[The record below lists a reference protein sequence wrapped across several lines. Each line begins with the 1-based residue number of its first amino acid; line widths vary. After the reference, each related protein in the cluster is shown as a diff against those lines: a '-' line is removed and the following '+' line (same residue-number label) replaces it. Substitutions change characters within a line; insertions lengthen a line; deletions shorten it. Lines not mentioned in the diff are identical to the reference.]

1 MGPAVG
7 IGTYVSALI
16 CQNFEVSLETSIA
29 IVTLGGVVIGW
40 LAGGG
45 GAFARNWLHA
55 DAALDPQLQMR
66 PGQRALLQTIG
77 NMLPLVVAALLLS
90 ACAAARISSD
100 GAVTAWAF
108 GQAKVERC
116 TPAASGEPVCV
127 VVAGGALSEGLL
139 GSITGLI
146 RGLLPAA
153 LSSGS

>member
-16 CQNFEVSLETSIA
+16 CQNFDVSLEQSIA

-100 GAVTAWAF
+100 GSVTAWAF

-116 TPAASGEPVCV
+116 APVDGQPVCV
-127 VVAGGALSEGLL
+127 SVAGGAVSEGLL
-139 GSITGLI
+139 GTLGGIF
-146 RGLLPAA
+146 RAVLPGA
-153 LSSGS
+153 LGGGS